1 MEEDLELDSDYEM
14 YMSSL
19 KPGYDDNV
27 IGESSSVEYI
37 SGSGGRVIEENEQG
51 SFWNSERKRDFK
63 SDSQRVKAKFSG
75 TSDGVLRKAKTSV
88 LKTVKRC
95 SEIRVEGRENEVS
108 NAASGGRR
116 RLVDENEASGEPF
129 KKMDS
134 GKDVESFSYGSDG
147 TSVHQMDDEGGSD
160 LEILAL
166 DDDPYHEGQRTP
178 FVSSKCYQLL
188 EVDEDSGNGNGTS
201 AQSQF
206 REKLMD
212 LVKIPY
218 DQNEFESLW
227 QEVTHKRPV
236 QGSRELRRGISKLYS
251 TNTDGKSYLDWYKEP
266 VEIVYPVLV
275 RLTLADLKGK
285 VDEFGSDRCKV
296 LHLLRG
302 FFFWLK
308 NTAHEGA
315 FQPWMDSMYL
325 NALG

>member
-19 KPGYDDNV
+19 KPGYDDYNM

-37 SGSGGRVIEENEQG
+37 SGSGGRIIEQKEQG
-51 SFWNSERKRDFK
+51 FVRNSERKRNFK
-63 SDSQRVKAKFSG
+63 SGSQRVKGRFSG
-75 TSDGVLRKAKTSV
+75 TSDGALRKAKNSV
-88 LKTVKRC
+88 PKTVKRC
-95 SEIRVEGRENEVS
+95 SEIRVEGRN
-108 NAASGGRR
+108 
-116 RLVDENEASGEPF
+116 
-129 KKMDS
+129 S
-134 GKDVESFSYGSDG
+134 GKDVESFSYESDG
-147 TSVHQMDDEGGSD
+147 TSIHRTDDEGGSD
-160 LEILAL
+160 SEILVL

-188 EVDEDSGNGNGTS
+188 VGEDSWTWDGNRTS

-212 LVKIPY
+212 LLQIPY

-251 TNTDGKSYLDWYKEP
+251 TSTVGKSYLDWYE
-266 VEIVYPVLV
+266 
-275 RLTLADLKGK
+275 DLKGK
-285 VDEFGSDRCKV
+285 VVEFGCDPCKV

-315 FQPWMDSMYL
+315 FKPWMDSLYL